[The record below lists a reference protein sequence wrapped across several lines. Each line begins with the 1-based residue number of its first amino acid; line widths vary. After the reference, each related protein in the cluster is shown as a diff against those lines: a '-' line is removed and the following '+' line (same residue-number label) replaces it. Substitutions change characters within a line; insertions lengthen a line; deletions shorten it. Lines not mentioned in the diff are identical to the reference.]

1 MQVHF
6 GEVDAIKSG
15 ITSMVYWESPNVE
28 FAMNLL
34 FRTRPSEK
42 IDCII
47 INKDGIKA
55 RFIREASPLVKD
67 FVNKHGEELMKDLPG
82 RKDMVDYADLVHDG
96 LKSVEQKIAKK
107 AGEILANKI
116 G

>member
-6 GEVDAIKSG
+6 GEVDVIKTG
-15 ITSMVYWESPNVE
+15 ITSMVYWENPDIE
-28 FAMNLL
+28 FAMNAI
-34 FRTRPSEK
+34 FRVRPSEV
-42 IDCII
+42 IECIHI
-47 INKDGIKA
+47 SSDGIKA

>member
-1 MQVHF
+1 MKKTIKQT
-6 GEVDAIKSG
+6 AILEFRIPDFPKEI
-15 ITSMVYWESPNVE
+15 ITNSLPLVIEYI
-28 FAMNLL
+28 
-34 FRTRPSEK
+34 SE
-42 IDCII
+42 DT
-47 INKDGIKA
+47 IKEIFDVMLENA
-55 RFIREASPLVKD
+55 LEYRRSKHQASPLVKD